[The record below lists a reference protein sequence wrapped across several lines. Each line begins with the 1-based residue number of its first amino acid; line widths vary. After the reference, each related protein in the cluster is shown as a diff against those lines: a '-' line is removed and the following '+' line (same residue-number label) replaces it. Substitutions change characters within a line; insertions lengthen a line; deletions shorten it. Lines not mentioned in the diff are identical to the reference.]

1 MADDLSAIGPTPGA
15 EGSRD
20 SAARVRNLLKVLEVT
35 RSLARAVDH
44 QSLLELIRDAAC
56 QVLDCEAASI
66 FLHDSKTNELVSR
79 VSTAAGEIRFS
90 ADRGIAGDAFR
101 SGKVINIPDA
111 YTDPRFNPDV
121 DRATG
126 FITRSLLACPLLK
139 HDDGVLGVF
148 QVLNRRGSP
157 FDADDEILARTF
169 GAQAGVALE
178 RQLLLE
184 EFVEKQRLQRELQI
198 ARKIQLGVLPR
209 RPPTVEGYE
218 IAGWVCPA
226 EETGG
231 DFYDLTNSPDG
242 RLAVV
247 LADVT
252 GHGLGPALI
261 VAECR
266 ALTRACLAQF
276 ESLGRLVSQVN
287 RLLCD
292 DLPRGKMVTGFF
304 GLLRGDEGQLEY
316 ISAGQ
321 GPLLLYRR
329 EIDDVVELPYQGV
342 PLGFSPKTVY
352 DAPHDAKLA
361 PGDFIVLITDGFI
374 EWPDRS
380 GRRFGLDNVRS
391 LLRRER
397 DAPAAEII
405 RRLHQ
410 GVVEFAGGTRQDDDL
425 TCVVIKRL

>member
-1 MADDLSAIGPTPGA
+1 MAEDLHAIRATPGA
-15 EGSRD
+15 EGFPG
-20 SAARVRNLLKVLEVT
+20 SAARLANLLKVLEVS
-35 RSLARAVDH
+35 RSLARAIDH

-56 QVLDCEAASI
+56 EVLDCEAASI
-66 FLHDSKTNELVSR
+66 FLHDDQTGELVSR
-79 VSTAAGEIRFS
+79 VSTAAQEIRFA
-90 ADRGIAGDAFR
+90 ADRGIADETFR
-101 SGKVINIPDA
+101 TGQVVNIPDA
-111 YTDPRFNPDV
+111 YAHPQFNPDV
-121 DRATG
+121 DRSTG
-126 FITRSLLACPLLK
+126 FTTRSLLACPLRR
-139 HDDGVLGVF
+139 HDDAVLGVF
-148 QVLNRRGSP
+148 QVLNRRGRP

-169 GAQAGVALE
+169 GAQAGVALQ

-198 ARKIQLGVLPR
+198 ARKIQLGLLPR
-209 RPPTVEGYE
+209 RPPALEGYD

-231 DFYDLTNSPDG
+231 DFYDLTDSPDG

-261 VAECR
+261 VAEFR
-266 ALTRACLAQF
+266 ALTRASLAQF

-287 RLLCD
+287 RLLCQ

-304 GLLRGDEGQLEY
+304 GLLRGDEGQLQY

-329 EIDDVVELPYQGV
+329 EVDDALELPYQGL
-342 PLGFSPKTVY
+342 PLGFSPKTEY
-352 DAPHDAKLA
+352 GAPHEAGLA
-361 PGDFIVLITDGFI
+361 PGDFLALMTDGFI

-380 GRRFGLDNVRS
+380 GRRFGLDHVRS
-391 LLRRER
+391 LLRRDQNE
-397 DAPAAEII
+397 PAAEII

-410 GVVEFAGGTRQDDDL
+410 GVIEFAGGTRQDDDL
-425 TCVVIKRL
+425 TCVIIKRL